1 MKKLILSIVSVFG
14 CASLVLAQ
22 TGEFDLDFASNGVF
36 TSQISDTPD
45 EAKAMAI
52 QSDGKIVTSGYIG
65 RSGPENP
72 TAEDFYLRRFNA
84 DGTPDLTFGTDGI
97 VIQDV
102 SGGLD
107 ASWDVEIQPDG
118 KIVAAGFDWQSWER
132 AVVMRFNPDGSIDNS
147 FSSDGIAIIEIG
159 GFSDRIWDI
168 ELQDDGKIVGCG
180 TCFVS
185 GSDSDWCSLR

>member
-1 MKKLILSIVSVFG
+1 MKKLILSFTSVFG
-14 CASLVLAQ
+14 CVLLVFSQA
-22 TGEFDLDFASNGVF
+22 GELDLSFATNGIYA
-36 TSQISDTPD
+36 SQITDTPD

-52 QSDGKIVTSGYIG
+52 QPDGKIVTSGYIG

-84 DGTPDLTFGTDGI
+84 DGTPDLSFGTAGI

-118 KIVAAGFDWQSWER
+118 KIVAAGFGWQSWER
-132 AVVMRFNPDGSIDNS
+132 AVVMRFNSDGSIDNS
-147 FSSDGIAIIEIG
+147 FSGDGIAIIEIG
-159 GFSDRIWDI
+159 G
-168 ELQDDGKIVGCG
+168 
-180 TCFVS
+180 
-185 GSDSDWCSLR
+185 